1 MPRRRRPEAGT
12 HGAERQRTAAD
23 LVVGLRHHLAAR
35 QVNGG
40 GDRGGE
46 QRREQRGDV
55 AAERDPVREQLLR
68 DAETRLECSA
78 PDVVFR

>member
-35 QVNGG
+35 QVNG
-40 GDRGGE
+40 GGE